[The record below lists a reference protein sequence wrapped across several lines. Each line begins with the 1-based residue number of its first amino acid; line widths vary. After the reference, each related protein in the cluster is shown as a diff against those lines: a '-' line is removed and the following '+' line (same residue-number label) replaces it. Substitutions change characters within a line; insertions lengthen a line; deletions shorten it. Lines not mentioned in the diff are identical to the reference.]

1 MYRGLTPHKITPM
14 SGVLHAKSG
23 LRVVLEWKIY
33 RPDSVIAAVI
43 TLNQA
48 YLHLPRN
55 HLSKIE

>member
-1 MYRGLTPHKITPM
+1 MHRGLTPHKITPM

-33 RPDSVIAAVI
+33 RLDSVIAAVI

-55 HLSKIE
+55 HLGKIE